1 MDKEASNRLP
11 RQQWLQEAEE
21 EVTMQNFFEHHSV
34 FVLVC
39 LALFPR
45 LTLILASF
53 ATGGVLWWL
62 GWIFA
67 PHLLVA
73 ILSIPYWDTNPVLV
87 IFAWIIALGG
97 TSGEAKAAT
106 RKR

>member
-1 MDKEASNRLP
+1 MD
-11 RQQWLQEAEE
+11 
-21 EVTMQNFFEHHSV
+21 FFHQHEW
-34 FVLVC
+34 FTLIF

-45 LTLILASF
+45 LTLLIASF

-73 ILSIPYWDTNPVLV
+73 ILSIPYFDQNPVLV
-87 IFAWIIALGG
+87 VIAWVLALCG
-97 TSGEAKAAT
+97 TGGEAETAK
-106 RKR
+106 RKFK

>member
-1 MDKEASNRLP
+1 MD
-11 RQQWLQEAEE
+11 
-21 EVTMQNFFEHHSV
+21 FFEKYNA
-34 FVLVC
+34 FILIC

-45 LTLILASF
+45 LTLLIASF
-53 ATGGVLWWL
+53 ATGGFMWWL

-87 IFAWIIALGG
+87 IFAWLIAFSG
-97 TSGEAKAAT
+97 TSGEAGVAKKKF
-106 RKR
+106 R